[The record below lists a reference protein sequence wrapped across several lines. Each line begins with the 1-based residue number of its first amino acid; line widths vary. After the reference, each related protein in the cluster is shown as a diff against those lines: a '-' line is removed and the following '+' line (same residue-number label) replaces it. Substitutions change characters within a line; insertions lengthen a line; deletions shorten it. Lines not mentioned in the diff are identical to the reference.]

1 MDDKLF
7 VSRYLVALPS
17 EEPLRRFPEADRVRT
32 EALIEQGR
40 STPRRDRKPREPRR
54 S

>member
-1 MDDKLF
+1 MNNKLF

-17 EEPLRRFPEADRVRT
+17 EEQLRRFLEQDRART

-40 STPRRDRKPREPRR
+40 SASCRGRKPATSRPQ
-54 S
+54 